1 MAYEQERASILQI
14 VNAHSSVPV
23 RPEFSTPAARLIIR
37 RCATLKRKPPMVIQ
51 RFMDRVED
59 RPQGSAGGRD
69 KTARDFFRKD
79 YQDLP
84 EERKGQVQDL
94 HSAMFNPATP
104 HPYFKAGLTF
114 AEGHSLLV
122 ETYREESKRD
132 LPKELQAA
140 MIDFRN
146 GLEKDLDESAKAHG
160 FYQEY
165 SRANQALRIAAVGPH
180 RINQST
186 PIVTAR
192 R

>member
-1 MAYEQERASILQI
+1 MAFEAERGSIAQI
-14 VNAHSSVPV
+14 VDRHSSVPV
-23 RPEFSTPAARLIIR
+23 RAEFSTPAARLIVR
-37 RCATLKRKPPMVIQ
+37 RCEVLKRRPPLVIQ
-51 RFMDRVED
+51 RFLDRVD
-59 RPQGSAGGRD
+59 GPRGTDGVRD
-69 KTARDFFRKD
+69 KMARDFFQKD
-79 YQDLP
+79 YAALP
-84 EERKGQVQDL
+84 EDKKGQVLDL
-94 HSAMFNPATP
+94 HNHMSNPATP

-114 AEGHSLLV
+114 AQGHNLLI

-146 GLEKDLDESAKAHG
+146 GLEKDLDEAAKHAG
-160 FYQEY
+160 FYQAY
-165 SRANQALRIAAVGPH
+165 SLANQTLRIAAAGPH